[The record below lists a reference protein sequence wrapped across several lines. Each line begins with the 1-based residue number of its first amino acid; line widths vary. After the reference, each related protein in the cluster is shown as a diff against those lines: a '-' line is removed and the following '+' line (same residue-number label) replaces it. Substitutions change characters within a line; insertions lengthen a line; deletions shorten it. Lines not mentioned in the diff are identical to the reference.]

1 MANRIFMSQNFEN
14 IMKLEIP
21 FTGHKHVLS
30 LHEKTLEI
38 TKDDELTPQGDCI
51 VGVNSGISCI
61 DLPEKIKK
69 KIQNPETKIKFTLKV
84 GKFSFK
90 VQGHGSEK
98 LTLKHVS
105 AIVLRKS
112 AFTCSRTIAIN
123 CDKASSDIPR
133 DLVRLLQDPQTKG
146 KMIIEVL

>member
-1 MANRIFMSQNFEN
+1 
-14 IMKLEIP
+14 MKLTIP
-21 FTGHKHVLS
+21 FTGHEQVLS

-38 TKDDELTPQGDCI
+38 TKESNLTPQGDCI

-61 DLPEKIKK
+61 DLPEKMKE
-69 KIQNPETKIKFTLKV
+69 KIQNPKSKITFTLKV
-84 GKFSFK
+84 GKFTFK
-90 VQGHGSEK
+90 IQGQGSKK

-105 AIVLRKS
+105 DIVLRKS

-133 DLVRLLQDPQTKG
+133 DLVSLLQNPRTKG

>member
-1 MANRIFMSQNFEN
+1 MSQNFED

-38 TKDDELTPQGDCI
+38 TKDDDLTPQGDCI
-51 VGVNSGISCI
+51 VGVNSNISCI
-61 DLPEKIKK
+61 DLPEKMKK
-69 KIQNPETKIKFTLKV
+69 KIRNPETKIKFTLKV
-84 GKFSFK
+84 GNYSFK
-90 VQGHGSEK
+90 VQGFGSEK

-105 AIVLRKS
+105 DIVLRKS

-133 DLVRLLQDPQTKG
+133 DFVRLLQNPQTKG

>member
-1 MANRIFMSQNFEN
+1 MSQNLKN
-14 IMKLEIP
+14 SMKIEIP

-38 TKDDELTPQGDCI
+38 TKDDDLTPQGDCI
-51 VGVNSGISCI
+51 VGVNSNISCI
-61 DLPEKIKK
+61 DLPEKMKK
-69 KIQNPETKIKFTLKV
+69 KIRNPETKIKFTLKV
-84 GKFSFK
+84 GNYSFK
-90 VQGHGSEK
+90 VQGFGSEK

-105 AIVLRKS
+105 DIVLRKS

-133 DLVRLLQDPQTKG
+133 DLVCLLQNPQTKG
-146 KMIIEVL
+146 RMIIEVL

>member
-1 MANRIFMSQNFEN
+1 
-14 IMKLEIP
+14 MKIEIP

-38 TKDDELTPQGDCI
+38 TKEENLTPKGDCI
-51 VGVNSGISCI
+51 LGVNSSMACF
-61 DLPEKIKK
+61 DLPEKMKK
-69 KIQNPETKIKFTLKV
+69 KIQNPKSKIKFVIKV
-84 GKFSFK
+84 GKFSFQI
-90 VQGHGSEK
+90 QGQGSEK

-105 AIVLRKS
+105 DIVLRKS

-133 DLVRLLQDPQTKG
+133 DLVSLLQNPQTKG
-146 KMIIEVL
+146 TMIIEVL

>member
-1 MANRIFMSQNFEN
+1 MSHNFQK
-14 IMKLEIP
+14 IMKLEVP
-21 FTGHKHVLS
+21 FTGHRHVLS

-38 TKDDELTPQGDCI
+38 TKDDNLTPQGDCI
-51 VGVNSGISCI
+51 VGVNSNISCI
-61 DLPEKIKK
+61 DLPEKMKK
-69 KIQNPETKIKFTLKV
+69 KIQDPKSKIKFTLKV

-90 VQGHGSEK
+90 IEGHGSEK

-105 AIVLRKS
+105 DIVLRKS

-133 DLVRLLQDPQTKG
+133 DLVSLLQNPQTKG
-146 KMIIEVL
+146 TMIIEVL

>member
-1 MANRIFMSQNFEN
+1 MSQNLKN
-14 IMKLEIP
+14 GMKIEIP
-21 FTGHKHVLS
+21 FTGHMHVLS

-38 TKDDELTPQGDCI
+38 TKEENLTPKGDCI
-51 VGVNSGISCI
+51 LGVNSSMACI
-61 DLPEKIKK
+61 DLPEKMKK
-69 KIQNPETKIKFTLKV
+69 KIQNSKSKIKFAINV
-84 GKFSFK
+84 GKFSFQI
-90 VQGHGSEK
+90 QGQGSEK

-105 AIVLRKS
+105 DIVLRKS

-133 DLVRLLQDPQTKG
+133 DFVHLLQNPQTKG

>member
-1 MANRIFMSQNFEN
+1 MSQNFEN

-38 TKDDELTPQGDCI
+38 TKDDDLTPQGDCI
-51 VGVNSGISCI
+51 VGVNSNISCI
-61 DLPEKIKK
+61 DLPEKMKE

-84 GKFSFK
+84 GKRSFK
-90 VQGHGSEK
+90 VHGYGSEK

-105 AIVLRKS
+105 DIVLRKS

-133 DLVRLLQDPQTKG
+133 DLVRLLQNPQTKG

>member
-1 MANRIFMSQNFEN
+1 MSQKFQNT
-14 IMKLEIP
+14 MKLTIP
-21 FTGHKHVLS
+21 FTGHEQVLS

-38 TKDDELTPQGDCI
+38 TKDDSLTPQGDCI

-61 DLPEKIKK
+61 DLPEKMKE
-69 KIQNPETKIKFTLKV
+69 KIQNPKSKISFTLKV

-90 VQGHGSEK
+90 IQGHGSEK

-105 AIVLRKS
+105 DIVLRKS

-133 DLVRLLQDPQTKG
+133 DLVSLLQNPQTKG
-146 KMIIEVL
+146 TMIIEVL

>member
-1 MANRIFMSQNFEN
+1 
-14 IMKLEIP
+14 MKVEIP
-21 FTGHKHVLS
+21 FTGHEHVLS

-38 TKDDELTPQGDCI
+38 TKEENLTPNGDCI
-51 VGVNSGISCI
+51 LGVNSSMACI
-61 DLPEKIKK
+61 DLPEKMKK
-69 KIQNPETKIKFTLKV
+69 KIQNPKSKIKFAINV
-84 GKFSFK
+84 GKFSFQ
-90 VQGHGSEK
+90 VQGQGSEK

-105 AIVLRKS
+105 DIVLRKS

-133 DLVRLLQDPQTKG
+133 DLVSLLQNPQTKG

>member
-1 MANRIFMSQNFEN
+1 MSQNFEN

-21 FTGHKHVLS
+21 LTGHKHVLS

-51 VGVNSGISCI
+51 VGVNSNISCI
-61 DLPEKIKK
+61 DLPEKMKK

-84 GKFSFK
+84 GELSFK
-90 VQGHGSEK
+90 VQGYGSEK

-105 AIVLRKS
+105 DIVLRKS

-133 DLVRLLQDPQTKG
+133 DFVHLLQNPQTKG

>member
-1 MANRIFMSQNFEN
+1 
-14 IMKLEIP
+14 MKLEIP

-38 TKDDELTPQGDCI
+38 TKDDDLTPQGDCI
-51 VGVNSGISCI
+51 VGINSNISCL
-61 DLPEKIKK
+61 DLPDKIKK
-69 KIQNPETKIKFTLKV
+69 KIQNPKTVIKFTIKI
-84 GKFSFK
+84 GKNSFK
-90 VQGHGSEK
+90 IQGFGSQK

-105 AIVLRKS
+105 DIVLRKS

-123 CDKASSDIPR
+123 CDKASSDMPR
-133 DLVRLLQDPQTKG
+133 GMVRLLQDPQTRG

>member
-1 MANRIFMSQNFEN
+1 MSQNFEN

-38 TKDDELTPQGDCI
+38 TKDNDLSPKGDCI
-51 VGVNSGISCI
+51 VGVNSDISCI
-61 DLPEKIKK
+61 DLPEKMKE

-105 AIVLRKS
+105 DIVLRKS
-112 AFTCSRTIAIN
+112 AYTCSRTIAIN

-133 DLVRLLQDPQTKG
+133 DLVSLLHNPQTKG

>member
-1 MANRIFMSQNFEN
+1 
-14 IMKLEIP
+14 MKLEIP

-38 TKDDELTPQGDCI
+38 TKDDDLTPQGDCI
-51 VGVNSGISCI
+51 VGINSDISCI
-61 DLPEKIKK
+61 DLPDKMKK
-69 KIQNPETKIKFTLKV
+69 KIQNPKTVIKFTIKI
-84 GKFSFK
+84 GKNSFK
-90 VQGHGSEK
+90 IQGFGSQK

-105 AIVLRKS
+105 DIVLRKS

-123 CDKASSDIPR
+123 CDKASSDMPR
-133 DLVRLLQDPQTKG
+133 DMVCLLQDPQTRG

>member
-1 MANRIFMSQNFEN
+1 
-14 IMKLEIP
+14 MKLTIQ
-21 FTGHKHVLS
+21 FTGHEQVLS

-38 TKDDELTPQGDCI
+38 TKDDNLTPQGDCI

-61 DLPEKIKK
+61 DLPEKMKE
-69 KIQNPETKIKFTLKV
+69 KIQNPKSKITFTLKV
-84 GKFSFK
+84 GRFTFK
-90 VQGHGSEK
+90 IQGQGSKK

-105 AIVLRKS
+105 DIVLRKS

-133 DLVRLLQDPQTKG
+133 DLVSLLQNPQTKG

>member
-1 MANRIFMSQNFEN
+1 MSQKFQNT
-14 IMKLEIP
+14 MKLVIP
-21 FTGHKHVLS
+21 FTGHEQVLS

-38 TKDDELTPQGDCI
+38 TKESNLTPQGDCI

-61 DLPEKIKK
+61 DLPEKMKE
-69 KIQNPETKIKFTLKV
+69 KIQNPKSKITFTLRV
-84 GKFSFK
+84 GKFTFK
-90 VQGHGSEK
+90 IQGQGSKK

-105 AIVLRKS
+105 DIVLRKS

-123 CDKASSDIPR
+123 CDKASNDIPR
-133 DLVRLLQDPQTKG
+133 DLVSLLQNPQTKG

>member
-1 MANRIFMSQNFEN
+1 
-14 IMKLEIP
+14 MKLVIP
-21 FTGHKHVLS
+21 FTGHEQVLS

-38 TKDDELTPQGDCI
+38 TKDDSLTSQGDCI
-51 VGVNSGISCI
+51 VGVNSNTSCI
-61 DLPEKIKK
+61 DLPQKMKE
-69 KIQNPETKIKFTLKV
+69 KIQNSNSNIKFTLKV
-84 GKFSFK
+84 GKFTFTI
-90 VQGHGSEK
+90 QGQGSEK

-105 AIVLRKS
+105 DIVLRKS

-133 DLVRLLQDPQTKG
+133 DLVSLLQNPQTKG

>member
-1 MANRIFMSQNFEN
+1 M
-14 IMKLEIP
+14 
-21 FTGHKHVLS
+21 
-30 LHEKTLEI
+30 EI
-38 TKDDELTPQGDCI
+38 TKDDSLTPQGDCI

-61 DLPEKIKK
+61 DLPEKMKE
-69 KIQNPETKIKFTLKV
+69 KIQNPKSKIIFTLKV
-84 GKFSFK
+84 GKFTFK
-90 VQGHGSEK
+90 IQGQGSKK

-105 AIVLRKS
+105 DIVLRKS

-133 DLVRLLQDPQTKG
+133 DLVSLLQNPQTKG

>member
-1 MANRIFMSQNFEN
+1 MSHNFQK
-14 IMKLEIP
+14 IMKLEVP

-38 TKDDELTPQGDCI
+38 TKDDNLTPQGDCI
-51 VGVNSGISCI
+51 VGVNSNISCI
-61 DLPEKIKK
+61 DLPEKMKK
-69 KIQNPETKIKFTLKV
+69 KIRDPKSKIKFTLKV

-90 VQGHGSEK
+90 IEGHGSEK

-105 AIVLRKS
+105 DIVLRKS

-133 DLVRLLQDPQTKG
+133 DVVSLLQNPQTKG
-146 KMIIEVL
+146 TMIIEVL

>member
-1 MANRIFMSQNFEN
+1 MSQNFAN

-30 LHEKTLEI
+30 LHKKTLEI
-38 TKDDELTPQGDCI
+38 TKDYDLTPQGDCI
-51 VGVNSGISCI
+51 IGVNSNISCI
-61 DLPEKIKK
+61 DLPEKMKK
-69 KIQNPETKIKFTLKV
+69 KIQNSETKIKFTLEV

-90 VQGHGSEK
+90 VEGHGSEK

-105 AIVLRKS
+105 DIVLRKS

-133 DLVRLLQDPQTKG
+133 DLVRLLQNPQTKG

>member
-1 MANRIFMSQNFEN
+1 
-14 IMKLEIP
+14 MKLTIP
-21 FTGHKHVLS
+21 FTGHEQVLS

-38 TKDDELTPQGDCI
+38 TKESNLTPQGDCI

-61 DLPEKIKK
+61 DLPEKMKE
-69 KIQNPETKIKFTLKV
+69 KIQNPKSKITFTLKV
-84 GKFSFK
+84 GKFTFK
-90 VQGHGSEK
+90 IQGQGSKK

-105 AIVLRKS
+105 DIVLRKS

-133 DLVRLLQDPQTKG
+133 DFVNLLQNPQTKG

>member
-1 MANRIFMSQNFEN
+1 MSQNFQN
-14 IMKLEIP
+14 NMKMEVP

-38 TKDDELTPQGDCI
+38 TKDDNLTPQGDCI
-51 VGVNSGISCI
+51 VGVNSNISCI
-61 DLPEKIKK
+61 DLPEKMKK
-69 KIQNPETKIKFTLKV
+69 KIQDPKSKIRFTLKV

-90 VQGHGSEK
+90 IEGHGSEK

-105 AIVLRKS
+105 DIVLRKS

-133 DLVRLLQDPQTKG
+133 DVVSLLQNPQTKG
-146 KMIIEVL
+146 TMIIEVL

>member
-1 MANRIFMSQNFEN
+1 
-14 IMKLEIP
+14 MKLTIQ
-21 FTGHKHVLS
+21 FTGHEQVLS

-38 TKDDELTPQGDCI
+38 TKDNSLTPQGDCI

-61 DLPEKIKK
+61 DLPEKMKE
-69 KIQNPETKIKFTLKV
+69 KIQNPKSKITFTLKV
-84 GKFSFK
+84 GRFTFK
-90 VQGHGSEK
+90 IQGQGSKK

-105 AIVLRKS
+105 DIVLRKS

-133 DLVRLLQDPQTKG
+133 DLVSLLQNPQTKG

>member
-1 MANRIFMSQNFEN
+1 
-14 IMKLEIP
+14 MKFEIP

-38 TKDDELTPQGDCI
+38 TKDDDLTPQGDCI
-51 VGVNSGISCI
+51 VGINSDISCI
-61 DLPEKIKK
+61 DLPDKMKK
-69 KIQNPETKIKFTLKV
+69 KIQNSKTIIKFTIKI
-84 GKFSFK
+84 GKNSFK
-90 VQGHGSEK
+90 IQGFGSQK

-105 AIVLRKS
+105 DIVLRKS

-133 DLVRLLQDPQTKG
+133 DFVRLLQNPQTKG

>member
-1 MANRIFMSQNFEN
+1 MSHNFQK
-14 IMKLEIP
+14 IMKLEVP

-38 TKDDELTPQGDCI
+38 TKDDNLTPQGDCI
-51 VGVNSGISCI
+51 VGVNSNISCI
-61 DLPEKIKK
+61 DLPEKMKK
-69 KIQNPETKIKFTLKV
+69 KIRDPKSKIKFTLKV

-90 VQGHGSEK
+90 IEGHGSEK

-105 AIVLRKS
+105 DIVLRKS

-133 DLVRLLQDPQTKG
+133 DLVSLLQNPQTKG
-146 KMIIEVL
+146 TMIIEVL